1 MDNKYL
7 LEQGYQT
14 NYNSANA
21 YIKQNNLPE
30 AVRLLKKALECA
42 IKLTEMSF
50 GTEKGRYLNNAKN
63 LAASI
68 EQINAKLAAAGAMP
82 KAPQAPQTPQATQ
95 GAQNAPGAEKPE
107 EPKREVSLEEALG
120 RLGALEGLA
129 SVKAEVNKMV
139 AQIKTNNQRVAMGL
153 KPIAVSHHMVFL
165 GNPGTGKTT
174 VARIMGDIFCAL
186 GMLSK
191 GQLVE
196 CARNDLVAG
205 YVGQTAEK
213 TQKKIEEALGGVLF
227 IDEAYTLA
235 RGGGND
241 FGKEAIDT
249 LLKGMEDHRDDLV
262 VIVAGYDANME
273 EFIDANPGLNSRF
286 KTKVHFDDY
295 AGAEL
300 FNIFNSMLAKNEYM
314 ITEDAHEAVR
324 QYLYNLYDNRDENF
338 GNARDVR
345 NFFEEIQLKQA
356 MRIAGYGAETSRDI
370 LATIT
375 YEDLPF

>member
-1 MDNKYL
+1 MDNKFL
-7 LEQGYQT
+7 LEQGYTT

-30 AVRLLKKALECA
+30 ALRLLKKALECA

-68 EQINAKLAAAGAMP
+68 EQINAKLAAAGAAP
-82 KAPQAPQTPQATQ
+82 KAPETPSTPQATQ
-95 GAQNAPGAEKPE
+95 GAQNPQSAEKPE

-120 RLGALEGLA
+120 KLGALEGLA

-295 AGAEL
+295 AGPEL
-300 FNIFNSMLAKNEYM
+300 FNIFNSMLQKNEYM
-314 ITEDAHEAVR
+314 ITEDAYEAVR

>member
-1 MDNKYL
+1 MDNKFL

-21 YIKQNNLPE
+21 FIKQNNLPE

-50 GTEKGRYLNNAKN
+50 GSEKGRYLNNAKN

-68 EQINAKLAAAGAMP
+68 EQINAKLAAAGA
-82 KAPQAPQTPQATQ
+82 APQTPQTPQATQ
-95 GAQNAPGAEKPE
+95 GQDKQAAPEQKTE

-139 AQIKTNNQRVAMGL
+139 AQITTNNQRVAMGL

-300 FNIFNSMLAKNEYM
+300 FNIFNSMLQKNEYM

-356 MRIAGYGAETSRDI
+356 MRIAGYGPGTSRDV

-375 YEDLPF
+375 AEDLPFN

>member
-1 MDNKYL
+1 MDNKFL

-68 EQINAKLAAAGAMP
+68 EQINAKLAAAGSAP
-82 KAPQAPQTPQATQ
+82 QVPQAPQTPA
-95 GAQNAPGAEKPE
+95 AKESAAPEQKAE
-107 EPKREVSLEEALG
+107 EPKREVSLEDALG

-139 AQIKTNNQRVAMGL
+139 AQIRTNNQRVAMGL

-295 AGAEL
+295 SGGEL
-300 FNIFNSMLAKNEYM
+300 FNIFNSMLQKNEYM

-356 MRIAGYGAETSRDI
+356 MRLSSYGVETSREV

-375 YEDLPF
+375 IEDLPFN

>member
-1 MDNKYL
+1 MDNKFL
-7 LEQGYQT
+7 LEQGYTT

-21 YIKQNNLPE
+21 FIKQNNLPE

-68 EQINAKLAAAGAMP
+68 EQINAKLAAAGA
-82 KAPQAPQTPQATQ
+82 APQVPQTPQAP
-95 GAQNAPGAEKPE
+95 QNADKTASPEQKAE
-107 EPKREVSLEEALG
+107 EPRREVSLEEALG
-120 RLGALEGLA
+120 KLGALEGLA

-300 FNIFNSMLAKNEYM
+300 FNIFNSMLQKNEYM

-375 YEDLPF
+375 YEDLPFN

>member
-30 AVRLLKKALECA
+30 ALRLLKKALECA

-68 EQINAKLAAAGAMP
+68 EQINAKLAAAGAAP
-82 KAPQAPQTPQATQ
+82 QVPGTPQAPQEPQGTKTVTT
-95 GAQNAPGAEKPE
+95 EKPE
-107 EPKREVSLEEALG
+107 EPKREVSLEDALG
-120 RLGALEGLA
+120 KLAALEGLA
-129 SVKAEVNKMV
+129 SVKSEVNKMV

-300 FNIFNSMLAKNEYM
+300 FNIFNSMLMKNEYM

-356 MRIAGYGAETSRDI
+356 MRIAGYGAETSRDV

>member
-7 LEQGYQT
+7 LEQGYTT

-68 EQINAKLAAAGAMP
+68 EQINAKLSAAGA
-82 KAPQAPQTPQATQ
+82 APQTPQATQ
-95 GAQNAPGAEKPE
+95 GAEKTPPAEKVE
-107 EPKREVSLEEALG
+107 EPRREVSLEEALG

-139 AQIKTNNQRVAMGL
+139 AQITTNNQRVAMGL

-186 GMLSK
+186 GMLTK

-300 FNIFNSMLAKNEYM
+300 FNIFNSMLQKNEYM

-356 MRIAGYGAETSRDI
+356 MRIAGYGAGTSRDV

-375 YEDLPF
+375 AEDLPFN